1 MNSELDILLEVPGSM
16 PLNIASWIEEE
27 RMEEDGREGVAQLEN
42 KLNHE
47 TERVELSTSTEI
59 AGHATVT

>member
-27 RMEEDGREGVAQLEN
+27 RMEEDGREGVA
-42 KLNHE
+42 
-47 TERVELSTSTEI
+47 
-59 AGHATVT
+59 